1 MAESLL
7 GGLLGEEDEKAEVEA
22 PSALAG
28 AEAFAAAVAS
38 RLSAS
43 DPEVARHTSAFLKKQ
58 AQILETQNEHLKE
71 EHAARL
77 HFLQGQAREVDIRR
91 FGLRLRV
98 GFQLFIA
105 LLATAIAV
113 ALIIMVHDAVTSR
126 SVIVDPFETPAALE
140 GTGTTG
146 KVVAAGVLDELN
158 RLQAA
163 TRSSSAKRDL
173 SSAWSHEVTLSV
185 PETGVSLGE
194 ISRAL
199 KSRFGHDLHIEGAL
213 IETKTGGLR
222 LTVRGNGVPAMSLT
236 AGSDELDKLTV
247 KAAEYVYSQSQPA
260 LWATYLA
267 SAGRNDEAIEF
278 SRIAYSRSEPADR
291 PYLLSIWGVALQSNI
306 VSKNG
311 DASLRTAIDL
321 TRTAIKL
328 KPDFWVG
335 YANIVNYLWALGDEE
350 NAWRTG
356 VQLYELA
363 GSRPGKVPETYFS
376 YWDGLTWNLLPWLNG
391 VLADVE
397 TNGGAGTYT
406 TAAGPII
413 ADVYW
418 RLHDPTQASL
428 ALETTTDDATD
439 PTIPAL
445 TNFVK
450 GRLASEAGDVATAA
464 AKMEAF
470 EVLYANSIVWSNFA
484 GYNCWTAP
492 AEEAAGHPEKAD
504 AVLKTAGTFV
514 DCYRFRADI
523 LAGRGDWTGAQK
535 AYADA
540 VALAPDLPAAYYS
553 WGVSLAKHDDLNGA
567 ISKLKEANIKGP
579 HWADPLKAWGDVLVK
594 QGKQQ
599 EAIAKYDEASK
610 YAPNWKQLQKARD
623 AATMAKT

>member
-1 MAESLL
+1 MADSLL
-7 GGLLGEEDEKAEVEA
+7 GGILGDEDEKREIEA
-22 PSALAG
+22 ADAFAG
-28 AEAFAAAVAS
+28 AEAFASAVAAK
-38 RLSAS
+38 LSGT
-43 DPEVARHTSAFLKKQ
+43 DPGVARKTEIFLDKQ
-58 AQILETQNEHLKE
+58 AQILDTQNDFLKA

-98 GFQLFIA
+98 GFQLFVA
-105 LLATAIAV
+105 LLATAMGV
-113 ALIIMVHDAVTSR
+113 ALLIMVHDAVTSR
-126 SVIVDPFETPAALE
+126 SVVVDPFETPAAL
-140 GTGTTG
+140 GAAGITG

-173 SSAWSHEVTLSV
+173 SSAWSNEVTLSV

-213 IETKTGGLR
+213 IETKTGSLR
-222 LTVRGNGVPAMSLT
+222 LTVRGHGVPAMEFT

-260 LWATYLA
+260 LWASYLA
-267 SAGRNDEAIEF
+267 SAGRNDEAIAF
-278 SRIAYSRSEPADR
+278 SRTAYSRSEPADR
-291 PYLLSIWGVALQSNI
+291 PYLLSLWGIALQNSI
-306 VSKNG
+306 GSKNG
-311 DASLRTAIDL
+311 DAVLRTALDL

-335 YANIVNYLWALGDEE
+335 YANIVNYLWALGEE
-350 NAWRTG
+350 EDAWRTG
-356 VQLYELA
+356 KELYDLA
-363 GSRPGKVPETYFS
+363 GGRPGKVPETYYS

-391 VLADVE
+391 ALSDIE

-428 ALETTTDDATD
+428 ALETTTDDASD

-445 TNFVK
+445 ANFVK
-450 GRLASEAGDVATAA
+450 GRLASEAGDVVTAA

-470 EVLYANSIVWSNFA
+470 EVLYANPVVWTNFA
-484 GYNCWTAP
+484 GYNCWIAP

-504 AVLKTAGTFV
+504 AVLKAAGTFV

-523 LAGRGDWTGAQK
+523 LSGRGDWTAAQK

-540 VALAPDLPAAYYS
+540 VTLAPDLPAPYYS
-553 WGVSLAKHDDLNGA
+553 WGVSLAKHDDLDGA
-567 ISKLKEANIKGP
+567 ISKLKEANLKAP
-579 HWADPLKAWGDVLVK
+579 HWADPLKAWGDVLLK
-594 QGKQQ
+594 QGNTK
-599 EAIAKYDEASK
+599 EALAKYDEALK
-610 YAPNWKQLQKARD
+610 YAPNWKELKAARD
-623 AATMAKT
+623 ALAKHLG